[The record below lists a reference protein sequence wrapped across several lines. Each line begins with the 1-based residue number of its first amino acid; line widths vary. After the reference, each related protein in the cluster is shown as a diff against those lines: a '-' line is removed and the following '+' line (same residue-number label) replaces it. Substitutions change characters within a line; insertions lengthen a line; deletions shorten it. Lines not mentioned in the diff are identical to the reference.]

1 MLQRRLNNW
10 QERFKEL
17 DLAERELAE
26 CEKEKNLVGK
36 WQLLTGQIE
45 AAWDVQ
51 AVWQRYQDV
60 KQQLEATEK
69 ALKSHE
75 QALPE
80 AEENYGQSKKAL
92 QQAKA
97 AQEQALTEYSKILE
111 RVEKDLK
118 SFAKIACKASRRRR
132 PGRWQRLP
140 AGRRR
145 KQQRV

>member
-1 MLQRRLNNW
+1 MQELKGLVKQLKEKVKHSEERRNQLNQDYLERRDASAKAEQL

-75 QALPE
+75 LALPE
-80 AEENYGQSKKAL
+80 AEENM
-92 QQAKA
+92 
-97 AQEQALTEYSKILE
+97 
-111 RVEKDLK
+111 D
-118 SFAKIACKASRRRR
+118 SRRRLCRQKQHRNR
-132 PGRWQRLP
+132 P
-140 AGRRR
+140 
-145 KQQRV
+145 